1 MQNEAIP
8 FYEDAK
14 RITGHC
20 KAAVTGKRFVAIAA
34 DAQGNTP
41 GLSDDALGGNIVI
54 QHAAAKAGRVLGV
67 SSYDAA
73 KDDKVTVLRGCQ
85 VVPVKAGVAM
95 SAGQEVGVGA
105 EGVAVKAEAPSEA
118 EVKEG
123 KLTKV
128 PSVGYIL
135 ADVAEGADAM
145 VALNE

>member
-20 KAAVTGKRFVAIAA
+20 KAAVTGKRFVAIVA
-34 DAQGNTP
+34 DMQGKSP

-54 QHAAAKAGRVLGV
+54 EHAAAKAARVLGV
-67 SSYDAA
+67 ASYDAA

-85 VVPVKAGVAM
+85 VVPVTAAVAM
-95 SAGQEVGVGA
+95 PAGQEVGVGA
-105 EGVAVKAEAPSEA
+105 EGKAAKAEAPSEE
-118 EVKEG
+118 EVKAG
-123 KLTKV
+123 KIAKV
-128 PSVGYIL
+128 PSVGFLL

-145 VALNE
+145 VALP